1 MTEQYYRLTLN
12 DAIALYKSNDLTAKG
27 ALKIWVRIRFKTGWE
42 GFIDTKELRE
52 LFDMR
57 RSTFWEALGKLE
69 EEGEIELSEPHKI
82 HIKRLSDSSGIP
94 DDVQNSGQVSGKPD
108 ECPENRTGVQNSGQV
123 SGIPDDESLKPSQQA
138 ESSEPPD
145 LIQDL
150 YQSFINSLSESERES
165 FLKFGSEKA
174 AKLPS
179 PPQLPR
185 KWIEKNWEDIQREWY
200 KSRGQNIPKASSWEA
215 DPRTTKWLEICELTQ
230 NPLQFAEGD
239 KEKLDFVKW
248 ALKTCQFS
256 WLKKEGE
263 S

>member
-1 MTEQYYRLTLN
+1 MIEQHYRMTLN

-94 DDVQNSGQVSGKPD
+94 DD
-108 ECPENRTGVQNSGQV
+108 
-123 SGIPDDESLKPSQQA
+123 ESLKPSQQA

-150 YQSFINSLSESERES
+150 YQSFINSLSEGERES

-185 KWIEKNWEDIQREWY
+185 KWIEANFEELAAQWRKTPSGAATNSKWE
-200 KSRGQNIPKASSWEA
+200 N
-215 DPRTTKWLEICELTQ
+215 DPRHQEWMDKIRSLGFGAFIYES
-230 NPLQFAEGD
+230 GKRD
-239 KEKLDFVKW
+239 KEREEFFRW
-248 ALKTCQFS
+248 ANANNLI
-256 WLKKEGE
+256 WGAE

>member
-1 MTEQYYRLTLN
+1 MTLN

-82 HIKRLSDSSGIP
+82 HIKRLGDSSGIP
-94 DDVQNSGQVSGKPD
+94 DGVQNSGQVSGKPD
-108 ECPENRTGVQNSGQV
+108 ECPENRTGVRNSGQV
-123 SGIPDDESLKPSQQA
+123 SGKPDDESLKPSQQA

-150 YQSFINSLSESERES
+150 YQSFINSLSEGERES
-165 FLKFGSEKA
+165 FLEFGKKKA
-174 AKLPS
+174 A
-179 PPQLPR
+179 QLPR
-185 KWIEKNWEDIQREWY
+185 PPELPLKWIESNFEELAAQWRKTPSGAATNSKWE
-200 KSRGQNIPKASSWEA
+200 N
-215 DPRTTKWLEICELTQ
+215 DPRHQEWMDKIRSLGFGTFIYESGKR
-230 NPLQFAEGD
+230 D
-239 KEKLDFVKW
+239 KEREEFFRW
-248 ALKTCQFS
+248 ANANNLI
-256 WLKKEGE
+256 WGAE